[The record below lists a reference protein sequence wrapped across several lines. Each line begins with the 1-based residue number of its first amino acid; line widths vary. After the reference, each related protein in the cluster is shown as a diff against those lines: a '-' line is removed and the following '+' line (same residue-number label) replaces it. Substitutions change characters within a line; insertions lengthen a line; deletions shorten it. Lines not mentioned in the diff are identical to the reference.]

1 MKKAIMGLHQTH
13 GNISLTVHLFREG
26 KAYIAHVPEFDL
38 SSCGDT
44 PEKAR
49 RNIQDAFRGFIS
61 ASRRMGTLGEIL
73 SEAGYERSGTAWRA
87 PEFVSLDRLT
97 VSLK

>member
-1 MKKAIMGLHQTH
+1 MKEAVVGLRQTR
-13 GNISLTVHLFREG
+13 GDIPLTIHLFREG
-26 KAYIAHVPEFDL
+26 KTYIAHIPEFDL

-49 RNIQDAFRGFIS
+49 RNIRDAFRGFVS

-73 SEAGYERSGTAWRA
+73 SEAGYERYGAAWRA

-97 VSLK
+97 ISIK